1 MGEKGSIGLPSC
13 EIARNRPDG
22 QGVRPF
28 EETVN
33 KEPKATARTTEREEV
48 SLFTACSAAVLELS
62 RAHTVAAP
70 TRDRLL
76 AACLLAERLE
86 PSSDRPYGRRVLFQD
101 GQGGEVMLATWHG
114 HARTAPHEHGGAH
127 GLVFVLFGTF
137 EEREHTREGNGLGAV
152 CSSRTWR
159 EGDAIVVA
167 PETVHDMT
175 SQAKGV
181 TLHVYAG
188 ALAPFSLYDLARRET
203 VRATGGAWFPADS
216 VISRDA
222 WEGPRK

>member
-1 MGEKGSIGLPSC
+1 MGLPSR
-13 EIARNRPDG
+13 EIARNRPGG

-33 KEPKATARTTEREEV
+33 KEPRATARPNEREGV
-48 SLFTACSAAVLELS
+48 SLFEACSAAVLELS
-62 RAHTVAAP
+62 RDRTVAGP

-76 AACLLAERLE
+76 AACLRAERFE
-86 PSSDRPYGRRVLFQD
+86 PLAGQPYGRRVLFHD

-127 GLVFVLFGTF
+127 GLVFVVSGTF

-152 CSSRTWR
+152 RSSRTWR
-159 EGDAIVVA
+159 EGDGIVVA
-167 PETVHDMT
+167 PEIVHDMT
-175 SQAKGV
+175 SQTKGV

-203 VRATGGAWFPADS
+203 VRATGGAWLPADS
-216 VISRDA
+216 VLSRDA